1 MAPRTLDSD
10 TTPDARASGS
20 DAANGSNASEVLAL
34 GPTLDALDSFDSFDS
49 DQDPNLMNRMH
60 RKWHPGLWDSDT
72 TPDSRASDA
81 DASNGSTASQVLAL
95 GPTLDSFRCIRFG
108 PGADVDESTG
118 SKVLAVGPTLDSLDS
133 LYAFDALDSEAPEGP
148 GGGTWI

>member
-1 MAPRTLDSD
+1 
-10 TTPDARASGS
+10 
-20 DAANGSNASEVLAL
+20 
-34 GPTLDALDSFDSFDS
+34 
-49 DQDPNLMNRMH
+49 MH
-60 RKWHPGLWDSDT
+60 RMDLLHLKSWPW
-72 TPDSRASDA
+72 
-81 DASNGSTASQVLAL
+81 

-148 GGGTWI
+148 GGEPGSKVLGAM

>member
-10 TTPDARASGS
+10 TTPD
-20 DAANGSNASEVLAL
+20 
-34 GPTLDALDSFDSFDS
+34 
-49 DQDPNLMNRMH
+49 
-60 RKWHPGLWDSDT
+60 
-72 TPDSRASDA
+72 SRASDS

>member
-10 TTPDARASGS
+10 TTPD
-20 DAANGSNASEVLAL
+20 
-34 GPTLDALDSFDSFDS
+34 
-49 DQDPNLMNRMH
+49 
-60 RKWHPGLWDSDT
+60 
-72 TPDSRASDA
+72 SRASES

-95 GPTLDSFRCIRFG
+95 GPSLDSFRCIRFG

-118 SKVLAVGPTLDSLDS
+118 SQVLALGPILNSLDS

-148 GGGTWI
+148 GGDLDLKSWGHCRFIRCISFGPRP